1 MIYSCA
7 KNKISMIC
15 QQLGRGFNDQNIQ
28 KKKRLHGTLQDILS
42 LEDSNIHG
50 GNYDSEVRKADT

>member
-28 KKKRLHGTLQDILS
+28 KKK
-42 LEDSNIHG
+42 
-50 GNYDSEVRKADT
+50 EVAWNSARHFKP